1 MDFLSQENFE
11 NDDDFFVKRYLEI
24 EVNFFPQSFEML
36 GKRRYKWFSD
46 EAEKILPFKCVCTL

>member
-24 EVNFFPQSFEML
+24 EVNFFP
-36 GKRRYKWFSD
+36 
-46 EAEKILPFKCVCTL
+46 